1 MILLFQ
7 KYKMTVNRLGEEL
20 FWMSGFFIS
29 LEGIEGSGKS
39 TQIKLLKD
47 KLKELDYDVLF
58 TKEPGGTEIGKKIRK
73 ILLDPIHHKMDD
85 RAEILLYAA
94 DRAQHVVET
103 IIPALKDNKVVITD
117 RYIDSNIAYQGYGRQ
132 LDMKMV
138 RMINEWVIR
147 DVWPNLTILLDI
159 DVQNG
164 LKRARDLTPDKTGDR
179 LERELVDF
187 HKRVKKGYLK
197 LAENEDRF
205 KVIDAGR
212 EANEV
217 NQDILKSIKE
227 ALL

>member
-1 MILLFQ
+1 MR
-7 KYKMTVNRLGEEL
+7 VNRLGEET

-39 TQIKLLKD
+39 TQIKLLKE
-47 KLKELDYDVLF
+47 KLNELDYDVLF

-103 IIPALKDNKVVITD
+103 IVPALKENKVVITD

-132 LDMKMV
+132 LDMNMV
-138 RMINEWVIR
+138 KMINEWVIR
-147 DVWPNLTILLDI
+147 NVWPNLTILLDI
-159 DVQNG
+159 NVKDG

-197 LAENEDRF
+197 MAENEDRF
-205 KVIDAGR
+205 KIIDAGR
-212 EANEV
+212 DPNEV
-217 NQDILKSIKE
+217 NNDVLETIKE
-227 ALL
+227 ELL

>member
-1 MILLFQ
+1 
-7 KYKMTVNRLGEEL
+7 MTVNSLGEES

-58 TKEPGGTEIGKKIRK
+58 TKEPGGTEIGKKIRQ

-103 IIPALKDNKVVITD
+103 IIPALKENKVVITD

-147 DVWPNLTILLDI
+147 DIWPNLTILLDI

-212 EANEV
+212 DPNEV
-217 NQDILKSIKE
+217 NKDILKSIKE

>member
-1 MILLFQ
+1 
-7 KYKMTVNRLGEEL
+7 
-20 FWMSGFFIS
+20 MSGFFIS

-39 TQIKLLKD
+39 TQIKLLKE
-47 KLKELDYDVLF
+47 KLNELDYDVLF

-103 IIPALKDNKVVITD
+103 IIPALKENKVVITD

-132 LDMKMV
+132 LDMNMV
-138 RMINEWVIR
+138 KMINEWVIR
-147 DVWPNLTILLDI
+147 NVWPNLTILLDI
-159 DVQNG
+159 NVKDG

-197 LAENEDRF
+197 MAENEDRF
-205 KVIDAGR
+205 KIIDAGR
-212 EANEV
+212 DPNEV
-217 NQDILKSIKE
+217 NNDVLETIKE
-227 ALL
+227 ELL

>member
-1 MILLFQ
+1 
-7 KYKMTVNRLGEEL
+7 
-20 FWMSGFFIS
+20 MSGFFIS

-39 TQIKLLKD
+39 TQIKLLKE
-47 KLKELDYDVLF
+47 KLNELDYDVLF

-103 IIPALKDNKVVITD
+103 IIPALKENKVVITD

-138 RMINEWVIR
+138 KMINEWVIR
-147 DVWPNLTILLDI
+147 NVWPNLTILLDI
-159 DVQNG
+159 NVKDG

-197 LAENEDRF
+197 MAENEDRF
-205 KVIDAGR
+205 KIIDAGR
-212 EANEV
+212 DPNEV
-217 NQDILKSIKE
+217 NNDILETIKE
-227 ALL
+227 ELL

>member
-1 MILLFQ
+1 
-7 KYKMTVNRLGEEL
+7 
-20 FWMSGFFIS
+20 MSGFFIS

-39 TQIKLLKD
+39 TQIKLLKE
-47 KLKELDYDVLF
+47 KLNELDYDVLF

-103 IIPALKDNKVVITD
+103 IVPALKENKVVITD

-132 LDMKMV
+132 LDMNMV
-138 RMINEWVIR
+138 KMINEWVIR
-147 DVWPNLTILLDI
+147 NVWPNLTILLDI
-159 DVQNG
+159 NVKDG

-197 LAENEDRF
+197 MAENEDRF
-205 KVIDAGR
+205 KIIDAGR
-212 EANEV
+212 DPNEV
-217 NQDILKSIKE
+217 NNDVLETIKE
-227 ALL
+227 ELLWVKMKAKL